1 MVSPNWG
8 LAGGNALGMFQLG
21 TQIGGQVRQQRDEK
35 RERNALTAYANDPN
49 EQNLAGVAEYNPEF
63 VIRQRGAQA
72 QAAQQQAIDRRND
85 LPFLGK
91 LLPTIRDEASYQQA
105 RTAAQ
110 RYGVDVSD
118 WGETYDPA
126 QVEAS
131 RTMVAAVQTP
141 EGQEALSAAGKL
153 AADMGFRPG
162 TPEYN
167 AKVGEIFQA
176 EQVKTVPF
184 QAGGGIASVN
194 TATGQVTPLVVPQG
208 YGGGSGL
215 PGTAPAQQDLPRIAN
230 PQEAMRLPPGSRFLL
245 PDGRIG
251 TVPGGGGGGNVTG
264 GFLDGV

>member
-8 LAGGNALGMFQLG
+8 LAGGNALGLFQLG
-21 TQIGGQVRQQRDEK
+21 TQIGGQVRQQRDER

-72 QAAQQQAIDRRND
+72 QAAQQAGDNRRD
-85 LPFLGK
+85 QLPIVGRILG
-91 LLPTIRDEASYQQA
+91 TITDESTYQRA
-105 RTAAQ
+105 KVMAQ
-110 RYGVDVSD
+110 RYNIDTSD

-126 QVEAS
+126 QVEQA
-131 RTMVAAVQTP
+131 RNFAQAVATP

-153 AADMGFRPG
+153 AVDMGFRPG
-162 TPEYN
+162 TTEYN

-176 EQVKTVPF
+176 EQIKTVPF

-215 PGTAPAQQDLPRIAN
+215 PGTQPTP
-230 PQEAMRLPPGSRFLL
+230 PQEAIEALRSGAGTPEQFDEVFGQ
-245 PDGRIG
+245 GAAARIM
-251 TVPGGGGGGNVTG
+251 GGGGGNSTS
-264 GFLDGV
+264 GFPGIGR